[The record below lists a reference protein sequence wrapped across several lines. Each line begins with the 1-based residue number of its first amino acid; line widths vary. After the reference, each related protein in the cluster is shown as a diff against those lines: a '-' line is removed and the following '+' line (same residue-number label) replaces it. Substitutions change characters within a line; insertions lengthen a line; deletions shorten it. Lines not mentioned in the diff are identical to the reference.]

1 MDLNEKKGFTLIE
14 ILIVIAI
21 ISGFVVI
28 LFPNFME
35 FRIKSRD
42 ARRKSDLK
50 QIQKALELYKMDI
63 NPPVYPDAL
72 PACGASLLSPDGSK
86 DYMQKTPC
94 DPQSPSTGQYKY
106 TRDPADSLKYTLYSC
121 LETKGDLEK
130 VTCPVGITCSCGAAC
145 GCYKLTEP

>member
-1 MDLNEKKGFTLIE
+1 MDLKQKKGFTLIE
-14 ILIVIAI
+14 ILVVIAI

-42 ARRKSDLK
+42 SRRKSDLK
-50 QIQKALELYKMDI
+50 QIQKALELYKMDQ
-63 NPPVYPDAL
+63 NPPVYPGAL
-72 PACGASLLSPDGSK
+72 PACSASFSSGGK
-86 DYMQKTPC
+86 EYMQKTPC

-106 TRDPADSLKYTLYSC
+106 TLDPADSLKYTLYSC

-130 VTCPVGITCSCGAAC
+130 VTCPLGITCSCGVAC